1 MNSAIAK
8 QNGTNE
14 STQTQRYDK
23 NTASVNQDGHKN
35 VAIQDQ
41 RTMTNMAKSEA
52 IIHQKGMH
60 NLAEQIQKEDN
71 YAKTTKMVI
80 ILKLRLPVMKTA
92 L

>member
-8 QNGTNE
+8 QNGVANE

-41 RTMTNMAKSEA
+41 NVTNMAKGSEA
-52 IIHQKGMH
+52 IIHQK
-60 NLAEQIQKEDN
+60 
-71 YAKTTKMVI
+71 VCI
-80 ILKLRLPVMKTA
+80 I
-92 L
+92 

>member
-8 QNGTNE
+8 QNGCNE

-41 RTMTNMAKSEA
+41 RTMTNMAGSEA
-52 IIHQKGMH
+52 IIQKGMH
-60 NLAEQIQKEDN
+60 NFSRTNTKGGQLCED
-71 YAKTTKMVI
+71 YS
-80 ILKLRLPVMKTA
+80 RW
-92 L
+92 